1 MYLSLI
7 LTPISND
14 IFYTIWSSSKNRLL
28 FAKSSITYQMLT
40 STPRIDPV
48 HCAKNQTTIQFH
60 RTNVLAFLRDNIL
73 YLNSQIDKTVFKIG
87 LYMSSQYSLF
97 QPFMLG
103 ISRIKGFVT
112 ELPPP
117 SLPALPSNIICTLF
131 EGYIFTIIFWKF
143 GYVQKIVQNIYHEI
157 RSPLPTNTH
166 PVELSWGPD
175 GCMFSEWINMAWTP
189 IG

>member
-1 MYLSLI
+1 M
-7 LTPISND
+7 T
-14 IFYTIWSSSKNRLL
+14 
-28 FAKSSITYQMLT
+28 
-40 STPRIDPV
+40 

-73 YLNSQIDKTVFKIG
+73 YLKSQIGKTVFKIG

-131 EGYIFTIIFWKF
+131 EGYIFTIGEQYWFAHDW
-143 GYVQKIVQNIYHEI
+143 YPIYKVKNYPEKNPRLEHDEI
-157 RSPLPTNTH
+157 IKSCNHNTFH
-166 PVELSWGPD
+166 V
-175 GCMFSEWINMAWTP
+175 
-189 IG
+189 

>member
-14 IFYTIWSSSKNRLL
+14 IFYTIWSSSKNRLS

-60 RTNVLAFLRDNIL
+60 KTNVLAFLRDNIL

-131 EGYIFTIIFWKF
+131 EGYIFTIIF
-143 GYVQKIVQNIYHEI
+143 
-157 RSPLPTNTH
+157 
-166 PVELSWGPD
+166 
-175 GCMFSEWINMAWTP
+175 
-189 IG
+189 